1 MACFSCNTIV
11 LRTPAGILK
20 IFEFV
25 RFFVNFF
32 PTFLNT
38 WDFQQV
44 LVFICLMLARF
55 GNDGNIMRFAKND
68 FGSDL
73 TFLGIG
79 TLVGYA
85 IIVPSILATYLMGAN
100 LTFLVRKTPNT
111 LTLDK
116 NPYFFRNSSLILWV
130 EFFSW

>member
-25 RFFVNFF
+25 RFFVDFF
-32 PTFLNT
+32 SYFLKVL
-38 WDFQQV
+38 DFQQV

-100 LTFLVRKTPNT
+100 LTFLVRKTPKK
-111 LTLDK
+111 LTLDRK
-116 NPYFFRNSSLILWV
+116 LRIHI
-130 EFFSW
+130 FSGTIH

>member
-1 MACFSCNTIV
+1 
-11 LRTPAGILK
+11 
-20 IFEFV
+20 
-25 RFFVNFF
+25 
-32 PTFLNT
+32 
-38 WDFQQV
+38 
-44 LVFICLMLARF
+44 MLARF

-100 LTFLVRKTPNT
+100 LTFLVRKTPKK
-111 LTLDK
+111 LTLDRK
-116 NPYFFRNSSLILWV
+116 LGIV
-130 EFFSW
+130 HIFSGTIH

>member
-32 PTFLNT
+32 PTFYKTL
-38 WDFQQV
+38 DFQQV

-100 LTFLVRKTPNT
+100 LTFLVRKTPKK
-111 LTLDK
+111 LTLDRK
-116 NPYFFRNSSLILWV
+116 LGIHI
-130 EFFSW
+130 FSGTIH

>member
-116 NPYFFRNSSLILWV
+116 NPYSFRNYSLILWV